1 MELRRESEE
10 KELGE
15 HFAVLDQAN
24 CYAEVPNGSLA
35 GAWAV
40 KLELG
45 QMTAVQACSVESY
58 AAVFRLDSS
67 VDWIAVEAADQV
79 DLGLFP
85 FSSSAKTS
93 TA

>member
-10 KELGE
+10 KQLGE

-24 CYAEVPNGSLA
+24 CSAEVQDGSLA
-35 GAWAV
+35 DVWAV
-40 KLELG
+40 KLELE
-45 QMTAVQACSVESY
+45 QMTAVSACSVESY
-58 AAVFRLDSS
+58 AVVFRLDSGA
-67 VDWIAVEAADQV
+67 DWVAVEAADQV

>member
-58 AAVFRLDSS
+58 GAVFRLDSGI
-67 VDWIAVEAADQV
+67 DWVAVEAADQV

>member
-1 MELRRESEE
+1 MELRHESEE

-40 KLELG
+40 KLELE
-45 QMTAVQACSVESY
+45 QMTAVSACSVESY
-58 AAVFRLDSS
+58 AVVFRLDSG
-67 VDWIAVEAADQV
+67 VDWVAVEVADQV
-79 DLGLFP
+79 DPGLSP
-85 FSSSAKTS
+85 SSSSAKTS